1 MTRVSLTGA
10 EGAMRSMRVRAHC
23 PELQDSLMAFYER
36 LWESPRIEAT
46 LKELIRIRCAFLN
59 ACRY

>member
-1 MTRVSLTGA
+1 MARVSLTGT

-36 LWESPRIEAT
+36 LWESPRIDAT

-59 ACRY
+59 ICRY